1 MRCLKL
7 TECEHSTPSQRSLST
22 RIREQRRAW
31 LAAGEGLASAS
42 GTYDVLRGQRL
53 EDGDGEDELVRL
65 AGLHLLLNDVHE
77 LVVVDVVVEGIF
89 DPDPEGLRHAV
100 YCVVPFEVGLEC
112 YFDAEDGARDWMQG
126 RVDFNVW

>member
-1 MRCLKL
+1 MREFNTKPAV
-7 TECEHSTPSQRSLST
+7 TDEAHN
-22 RIREQRRAW
+22 
-31 LAAGEGLASAS
+31 
-42 GTYDVLRGQRL
+42 VLGGQRFKY
-53 EDGDGEDELVRL
+53 GNGEDNVLFFLES
-65 AGLHLLLNDVHE
+65 DVFLEEAEE